1 MKLSDLSKEQ
11 LMLLNTR
18 FPAEIEKKASA
29 IVANEQTK
37 IAHLEEVASACMA
50 YGAEL
55 AMQKIAEMEQK
66 HQEKIAQEEEESKG
80 LDKAEEKEEEEE
92 ESSEEEKNAAAMG
105 QFILE
110 GYWNT
115 LMEKGAEYYGDK
127 NIYVEELCKEAAK
140 QLSMIDKAVRGAK
153 AMGMK
158 AMKKGKQV
166 AKATT
171 EHVKKNKGAY
181 GAGAAAGG
189 AGFLAGRASKD

>member
-1 MKLSDLSKEQ
+1 
-11 LMLLNTR
+11 MLLNTR

-29 IVANEQTK
+29 IVANENTK

-66 HQEKIAQEEEESKG
+66 HQEKIAEEAEEESKG

-92 ESSEEEKNAAAMG
+92 ESEEEKNAAAMG

-127 NIYVEELCKEAAK
+127 NIYVEELCKEASK

-153 AMGMK
+153 AMGKKVMSKGEK
-158 AMKKGKQV
+158 AMAKGKEV
-166 AKATT
+166 AKSTGA
-171 EHVKKNKGAY
+171 HLKKHKGAY
-181 GAGAAAGG
+181 GAGAAMGAAGFG
-189 AGFLAGRASKD
+189 AGRMSKD